1 MCLYACVYVK
11 LMPENK
17 LYKEIWSTTY
27 LNQQQG
33 TRKEYMPLLTTLCK
47 FYLGLCN

>member
-27 LNQQQG
+27 LKSA
-33 TRKEYMPLLTTLCK
+33 TRNEKGIYATPHNSL
-47 FYLGLCN
+47 